1 MENSV
6 QEPRFHI
13 SIRLKQSVRFTE
25 LMRCCSSTSSLV
37 AVALRRFGS
46 CCRRPSVITWF
57 TVFEEFFLVA
67 HQLGGV
73 AIGKGAASEPVVQPE
88 VFMTEGEENLSS
100 LNFLLDR
107 GRPRYD

>member
-1 MENSV
+1 M
-6 QEPRFHI
+6 
-13 SIRLKQSVRFTE
+13 
-25 LMRCCSSTSSLV
+25 
-37 AVALRRFGS
+37 
-46 CCRRPSVITWF
+46 
-57 TVFEEFFLVA
+57 A

-88 VFMTEGEENLSS
+88 VCMTEGEENLSS